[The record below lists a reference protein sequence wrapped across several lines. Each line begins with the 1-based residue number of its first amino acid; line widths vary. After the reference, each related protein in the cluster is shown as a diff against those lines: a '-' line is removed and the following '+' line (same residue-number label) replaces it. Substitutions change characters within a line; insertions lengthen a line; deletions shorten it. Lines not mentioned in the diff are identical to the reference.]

1 VKIPLLHIGIL
12 GHSADGAALCF
23 LEMVRVASERLGPH
37 GHPEITL
44 SILPMG
50 PVLTAYD
57 ENDLDAVR
65 RHLSRTASRLA
76 DAGCDF
82 FACPDN
88 TAHLALERDGEP
100 LALPGLHMPQIVA
113 AKAKA
118 EGYRRVGLLGTKWT
132 MEGSLYPR
140 VFAGERIEMCVPSA
154 SDQVMVNRVI
164 FDELCQGALRDESR
178 REYQRVIDG
187 FRGEGCEAVALCC
200 TEIPLLVPPEAS
212 SLPTLSSTHLL
223 AREAIDRAVAG
234 TPPAW
239 RGGAVRP

>member
-1 VKIPLLHIGIL
+1 MLHIGIL

-23 LEMVRVASERLGPH
+23 LEMVRAASERLGPH
-37 GHPEITL
+37 VHPEITL

-50 PVLTAYD
+50 AVLSAYD
-57 ENDLDAVR
+57 EDDLDTVR
-65 RHLSRTASRLA
+65 QHLFGTARRLA

-88 TAHLALERDGEP
+88 TAHLALERTGEP
-100 LALPGLHMPQIVA
+100 LPLPGLHMAQIVA
-113 AKAKA
+113 SRAKA
-118 EGYRRVGLLGTKWT
+118 EGHRRIGLLGTKWT

-140 VFAGERIEMCVPSA
+140 VFADQQIEMRVPSA
-154 SDQVMVNRVI
+154 SDQALVNRVI

-187 FRGEGCEAVALCC
+187 FGREGCDAVALCC

-234 TPPAW
+234 TPPTW
-239 RGGAVRP
+239 RGGAVEPVER

>member
-1 VKIPLLHIGIL
+1 MLHIGIL

-23 LEMVRVASERLGPH
+23 LEMARAASERLGPH
-37 GHPEITL
+37 VHPEITL

-50 PVLTAYD
+50 PVLSAYD
-57 ENDLDAVR
+57 QNDLDTVR
-65 RHLSRTASRLA
+65 RHLFDTARRLA

-88 TAHLALERDGEP
+88 TAHLALERAGAP
-100 LALPGLHMPQIVA
+100 LPLPGLHMARLVA
-113 AKAKA
+113 ARAKT
-118 EGYRRVGLLGTKWT
+118 EGHRRVGLLGTKWT

-140 VFAGERIEMCVPSA
+140 VFADEQIETRVPSP
-154 SDQVMVNRVI
+154 SDQALVNRVI
-164 FDELCQGALRDESR
+164 FDELCQGALREESR

-187 FRGEGCEAVALCC
+187 FGREGCDAVALCC
-200 TEIPLLVPPEAS
+200 TEIPLLVRPEES

-239 RGGAVRP
+239 RGGAVQP